1 MLRDIEQ
8 EVVFTRREIGKDA
21 LDERVLAAMAKAPRE
36 RFIPEP
42 YRSCAFSNG
51 PVPIGHGQTIS
62 QPGMVALM
70 TDLLDPRPDSTVLEL
85 GTGSGYQAAVLA
97 EIVQHVYSVEIVG
110 ALAETARERLQG
122 LGYGNVTVRIADG
135 YYGWP
140 EQAPFEGIIVTTAAA
155 PNIPPPLIEQLK
167 PEGRLIIPVGEP
179 GDVQTL
185 TIVEKGAKGCISSR
199 NVLLVAFVPLTG
211 APN

>member
-1 MLRDIEQ
+1 MI
-8 EVVFTRREIGKDA
+8 TRQCCATSSRKSCLPAANIGKDA
-21 LDERVLAAMAKAPRE
+21 LDERVLAAMAKVPRE

-62 QPGMVALM
+62 QPYMVALM

-110 ALAETARERLQG
+110 GGTAETARERLQG

-140 EQAPFEGIIVTTAAA
+140 AAPFEGIIVTAAA
-155 PNIPPPLIEQLK
+155 PNIPPPDL
-167 PEGRLIIPVGEP
+167 
-179 GDVQTL
+179 
-185 TIVEKGAKGCISSR
+185 SSS
-199 NVLLVAFVPLTG
+199 
-211 APN
+211 